1 MKEKGIGK
9 WGMTFALSAVVMIM
23 SLSGCG
29 SSKSEDSVIR
39 FKMAV
44 ADAASSAQA
53 EGARMIAEEVEKA
66 TNGRIQIE
74 VLAGGT
80 LGGER
85 DTVELAMLGGVDIV
99 TCANSVLTQWIP
111 EMSILDQAYLFTNE
125 NQAHGAVDGPVGE
138 LIESLQIKSQAKF

>member
-1 MKEKGIGK
+1 MKKRGK
-9 WGMTFALSAVVMIM
+9 YTAAVLTALAVTVL

-29 SSKSEDSVIR
+29 SKTTEDEVIR

-44 ADAASSAQA
+44 ADADSSAQA
-53 EGARMIAEEVEKA
+53 EGARKIAEEVAEA
-66 TNGRIQIE
+66 TDGKIQIE

-85 DTVELAMLGGVDIV
+85 DTVELAMLGGIDIV

-125 NQAHGAVDGPVGE
+125 NQAHGAVDGPVGD
-138 LIESLQIKSQAKF
+138 LIV